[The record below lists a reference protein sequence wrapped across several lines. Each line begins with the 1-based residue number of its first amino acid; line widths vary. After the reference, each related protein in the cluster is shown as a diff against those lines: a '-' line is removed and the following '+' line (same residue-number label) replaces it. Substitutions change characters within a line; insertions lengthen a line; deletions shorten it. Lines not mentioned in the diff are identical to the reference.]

1 MKKQFILLLFLVLIF
16 KLHALDVSS
25 LEPLKN
31 GETLK
36 INYQKNI
43 LNIERISKNKSELY
57 FSCKSSWGAWQI
69 SEDKTKVL
77 IYEDNMHEIYLLDG
91 NDGAISYKGKI
102 KHTAFPNSTFNYLI
116 TTKLVPEEEMIN
128 FEVFDLNTMKEIYS
142 FSWMSQKEN
151 FLKNGWLTFSY
162 YRSLDKKYDY
172 VIYSLDESG
181 YAYGYFLVNVS
192 TKEMEEHIFEFPQKI
207 PKKSNY
213 ENGWE

>member
-1 MKKQFILLLFLVLIF
+1 M
-16 KLHALDVSS
+16 
-25 LEPLKN
+25 
-31 GETLK
+31 
-36 INYQKNI
+36 
-43 LNIERISKNKSELY
+43 Y

-151 FLKNGWLTFSY
+151 FLKRIWNEIFHKQLMLEAPVEYTQKET
-162 YRSLDKKYDY
+162 RKKLKL
-172 VIYSLDESG
+172 I
-181 YAYGYFLVNVS
+181 
-192 TKEMEEHIFEFPQKI
+192 T
-207 PKKSNY
+207 
-213 ENGWE
+213 